1 MTIAF
6 GLVVKHMVEEAAH
19 LMVEGKRREEEAE
32 VLISPSR
39 TAPQYPHLLKSPH
52 FPIGCFNQGL
62 DQ

>member
-39 TAPQYPHLLKSPH
+39 AAPQYPHLLKSPH
-52 FPIGCFNQGL
+52 WSRP
-62 DQ
+62 